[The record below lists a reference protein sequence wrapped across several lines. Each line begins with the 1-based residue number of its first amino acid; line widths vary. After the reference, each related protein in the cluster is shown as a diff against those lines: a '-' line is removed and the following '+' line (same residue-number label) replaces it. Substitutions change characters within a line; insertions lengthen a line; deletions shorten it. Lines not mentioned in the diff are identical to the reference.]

1 MVVNMID
8 VGEETGALDQMLT
21 KIADTYEDEVD
32 TTVSALTSLLEPMLI
47 LVMGVVV
54 GFIVIAMFLPL
65 VSLITTLG
73 GM

>member
-1 MVVNMID
+1 
-8 VGEETGALDQMLT
+8 MLT